1 MQGESKASLVTQ
13 LVKNLP
19 AMQETWIQFLGGENP
34 LEKGMAIH
42 SSILAWEIP
51 WIEEPGGL
59 QSMGLQ
65 RVRHDWMSNIHTHIP
80 RYSLYIRI
88 YFYHEQ
94 YCLVFVNPFSIV
106 GKVNSGGGRENDIL
120 ATFREHNLTA
130 QMVGEK
136 IAVHI

>member
-1 MQGESKASLVTQ
+1 
-13 LVKNLP
+13 
-19 AMQETWIQFLGGENP
+19 
-34 LEKGMAIH
+34 MATH
-42 SSILAWEIP
+42 STILAREIP

-59 QSMGLQ
+59 QSMRLQ
-65 RVRHDWMSNIHTHIP
+65 RVRHDWMSNIHTHIS
-80 RYSLYIRI
+80 RYNLYIRI

-106 GKVNSGGGRENDIL
+106 GRVNSGGGRESDIL

-130 QMVGEK
+130 QMVVEK